1 MNIQPSTIKELLQL
15 QLLNQLSLLSSSDS
29 PAGSEDDSPFSDILN
44 SFLSAATVPNK
55 MTSGAD
61 TAAIDGRLGAKAPLR
76 PGYVPDLAWGT
87 SMNPLY
93 GSRDSFAADALN
105 PLIDQAS
112 RRYGVQSS
120 LVKAV
125 IDAES
130 SFNPN
135 AVSRAGAKG
144 LMQLMDGTS
153 RGLGVS
159 NPLDP
164 EQNVHGGTQYLSGL
178 LRKYNGNRAVALAAY
193 NAGPGRIDR
202 LGITTDQELMSKLH
216 LLPSE
221 TQDYVSKVMRLQRQ
235 YEA

>member
-1 MNIQPSTIKELLQL
+1 MMNIQPSTIKELLQL

-29 PAGSEDDSPFSDILN
+29 PAGSEEDSPFSDILN
-44 SFLSAATVPNK
+44 SFLSASTNK
-55 MTSGAD
+55 MTSGAE
-61 TAAIDGRLGAKAPLR
+61 TAAVDGRLGAKAPLR
-76 PGYVPDLAWGT
+76 PGYVPDLEWGMN
-87 SMNPLY
+87 MNPMY
-93 GSRDSFAADALN
+93 GSQASFAADALN